1 MRPTQREEFVLDNF
15 NVNTETIPLPVAVVA
30 LAPVTAVAALAV
42 VADTIPV
49 TVPTALDA
57 STATGT
63 TLVTKAVL
71 APAVATV
78 QPAPATEKAMPAAPT
93 VRAPIVIY
101 NEKTTFFS
109 NFKFTLIEVFIVLI
123 KSYTYS
129 IFSTKLILK

>member
-1 MRPTQREEFVLDNF
+1 MRPTQREEFVLAHF
-15 NVNTETIPLPVAVVA
+15 NVNTETIPLPVAAVA
-30 LAPVTAVAALAV
+30 PAPVTAVAALAV
-42 VADTIPV
+42 VAYTIPA
-49 TVPTALDA
+49 TVPIALA
-57 STATGT
+57 TSTATGT

-109 NFKFTLIEVFIVLI
+109 NFKFTLIDVFIVLI